1 MGRQCALMG
10 RAQDVLPHPPI
21 ALRCDHGQ
29 VDLLCFFF
37 FFWWVVVL
45 YFVSPCFSTLAH
57 LDLQFPA
64 AQTSSPMVHILCRT
78 RTSTQLHI
86 QGIDVQLFTE
96 QKQCQY
102 LASTSSFVTVK
113 HHIITLPP
121 PVVYKLLLCPSS
133 GDSLDR
139 VSSSLVN
146 KWRKAATSLQST
158 QNASKVKA
166 TCRDLNKR
174 KIRSVTLQQ
183 GFSTRL

>member
-21 ALRCDHGQ
+21 ALRCDHRQ

-158 QNASKVKA
+158 QNASMVKA

>member
-1 MGRQCALMG
+1 MCFLILLLPYGVTTGKWTFCASS
-10 RAQDVLPHPPI
+10 
-21 ALRCDHGQ
+21 
-29 VDLLCFFF
+29 F

-113 HHIITLPP
+113 HHIITNHYIITLPP
-121 PVVYKLLLCPSS
+121 PVVYKLLLCPLS
-133 GDSLDR
+133 GDSLDQ